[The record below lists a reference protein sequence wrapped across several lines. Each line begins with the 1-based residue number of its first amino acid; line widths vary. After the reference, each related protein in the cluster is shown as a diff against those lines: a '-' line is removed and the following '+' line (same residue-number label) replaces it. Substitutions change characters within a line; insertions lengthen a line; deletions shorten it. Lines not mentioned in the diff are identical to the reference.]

1 MLNYEDF
8 EEKTLQRREI
18 FKGKIID
25 VFLDDV
31 ALPTGGTAKR
41 ELVFHSGAVAMIP
54 LTAEGKIVLVKQFR
68 KPLEQVILEIPAGK
82 IDPGEENQLQLSSPT

>member
-54 LTAEGKIVLVKQFR
+54 LTAV
-68 KPLEQVILEIPAGK
+68 
-82 IDPGEENQLQLSSPT
+82 

>member
-1 MLNYEDF
+1 MRTSKKN
-8 EEKTLQRREI
+8 TSTSRN

-54 LTAEGKIVLVKQFR
+54 LTAEGK
-68 KPLEQVILEIPAGK
+68 
-82 IDPGEENQLQLSSPT
+82 SS

>member
-41 ELVFHSGAVAMIP
+41 ELVFP
-54 LTAEGKIVLVKQFR
+54 LI
-68 KPLEQVILEIPAGK
+68 
-82 IDPGEENQLQLSSPT
+82 S